1 MNLALYR
8 EFRPKNFD
16 EIVGQDYIVKTLKN
30 QIKTDRLIDEYQV
43 KTADGRELNIKE
55 YEIAK
60 TKTRRYMTNFEYKDA
75 QYQIMGDIEKDE
87 FEKIVKN
94 LIFL

>member
-1 MNLALYR
+1 M
-8 EFRPKNFD
+8 
-16 EIVGQDYIVKTLKN
+16 
-30 QIKTDRLIDEYQV
+30 